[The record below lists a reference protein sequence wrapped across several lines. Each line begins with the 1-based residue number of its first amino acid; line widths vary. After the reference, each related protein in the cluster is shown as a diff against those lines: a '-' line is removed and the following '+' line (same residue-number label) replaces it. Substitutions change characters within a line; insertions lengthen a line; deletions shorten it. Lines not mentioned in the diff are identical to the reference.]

1 MSKISDPEME
11 LLAAKWKAHLHP
23 FPSLSKLVPG
33 EIENDELE
41 EISDLHDDLVMWD
54 GYNAGLVS
62 RVIQGQNLKLSGF
75 SLNPEPSLG
84 IKIDQ
89 LLSRYPKHSALFLAY
104 KEEYNEMLE
113 MVELASKINER
124 G

>member
-1 MSKISDPEME
+1 LGKISDPEME
-11 LLAAKWKAHLHP
+11 LLAANWKAHLHP

-33 EIENDELE
+33 EIEDEELE
-41 EISDLHDDLVMWD
+41 EISDFHANLVEWD

-62 RVIQGQNLKLSGF
+62 RVMKGQSLKLSGF

-84 IKIDQ
+84 AKIDQ

-104 KEEYNEMLE
+104 KKEYNEMLE

-124 G
+124 R